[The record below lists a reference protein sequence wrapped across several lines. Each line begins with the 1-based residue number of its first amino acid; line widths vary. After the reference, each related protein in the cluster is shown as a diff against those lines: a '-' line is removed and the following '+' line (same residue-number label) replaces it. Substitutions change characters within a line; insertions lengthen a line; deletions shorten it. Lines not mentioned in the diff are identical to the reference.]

1 MRDFGLSCLSRC
13 HDDSKKQPP
22 MLIFQSLAACYS
34 IFFVGSF
41 FVFTRPGTTHEFN
54 WERTQRKNVGL
65 GRAYVAT
72 PALLS
77 VPTTTAIMYY
87 GVWAICLTAKVR
99 VSEY

>member
-41 FVFTRPGTTHEFN
+41 FVFTRPGAALASDCA
-54 WERTQRKNVGL
+54 RPQ
-65 GRAYVAT
+65 
-72 PALLS
+72 PAPLTL
-77 VPTTTAIMYY
+77 PTDPDH
-87 GVWAICLTAKVR
+87 
-99 VSEY
+99 